1 MADYVHPELQNLA
14 DKLDEEELV
23 EIAARC
29 LEEYKADEDS
39 RKSWLEQHAQWTKIY
54 FQKDKP
60 INPPWEGSSEE
71 SIPMLVEACNQFH
84 ARAYQAM
91 FPSRRIIR
99 AIPIGK
105 SDNKAKERATR
116 ISTHMSWQLLSKDRT
131 YKRNKDR
138 LLSSIPLHGSFF
150 TKTFYDPIIKR
161 NVVRNVRAID
171 LVVPYG
177 TGPRSLEELP
187 RKSEIIWM
195 SMVHARTLTQQ
206 KYFSAEPLPYE
217 INNNENKV
225 DSAHDDIHGFQK
237 AAYQIGDYCRLIEQ
251 HRFLDLD
258 EDGVEEPYIV
268 TLDSVGEKVIRISI
282 RYDTDELGQPSN
294 YKEPTEYYTHYC
306 FMDNP
311 DGFYG
316 LGMGHM
322 LGPINTSA
330 NKLLR
335 QTIDAGTLSNA
346 LAFTGIISKQ
356 AGLKKGD
363 IKLKLGTFMTSE
375 QSGDNLNS
383 LVWQPKVNQ
392 PNTAIQQMLEVM
404 LSRGDRLGQTTE
416 ALTGQTENVMQ
427 PTAIS
432 QLVEQ
437 GLQVWSSVYER
448 IFTSWNDELGK
459 IYNLNY
465 KYMDPTEYFSVL
477 DVSGEMQQL
486 ESGRDD
492 YAPDFQVEA
501 IADPKMITD
510 KQKIT
515 KAQAEFQVMAQCPLV
530 MQSPYHLHNVYE
542 RYLRAIEVEDI
553 QDILPPAIPTTPRID
568 DPMQENMGALMPQPF
583 VPTVY
588 PEQDHL
594 MHLQAHAQLLNDPHY
609 GKMLSQAGMMLMMQ
623 HIQTHHALLY
633 RQVETPIGSADQ
645 MGTTGMGEAPGGGM
659 VLPGANGEVPTGQGM
674 DIGAMGQ
681 DTSPQGTEGSA

>member
-1 MADYVHPELQNLA
+1 MADYLHPELQNLA
-14 DKLDEEELV
+14 EKLDEEELT

-39 RKSWLEQHAQWTKIY
+39 RKPWLDQHAQWTKIY

-91 FPSRRIIR
+91 FPSRKIIK

-116 ISTHMSWQLLSKDRT
+116 ISTHMSWQLLSKDRR
-131 YKRNKDR
+131 YKRDKGR

-150 TKTFYDPIIKR
+150 TKTYYDPVAKK
-161 NVVRNVRAID
+161 NVVRNVRATD

-195 SMVHARTLTQQ
+195 AMVHAKALT
-206 KYFSAEPLPYE
+206 KNGYFSLEPIPYE
-217 INNNENKV
+217 IDDNTNKV
-225 DSAHDDIHGFQK
+225 DKAHDDVHGFQK
-237 AAYQIGDYCRLIEQ
+237 TAYQKGDYCCLIEQ

-258 EDGVEEPYIV
+258 EDGLEEPYIV
-268 TLDSVGEKVIRISI
+268 TLDKIGEKVLRISI
-282 RYDTDELGQPSN
+282 RYDTDELGTPTN
-294 YKEPTEYYTHYC
+294 DKEPSEYYTHYC

-356 AGLKKGD
+356 AGLKKGET
-363 IKLKLGTFMTSE
+363 KLKLGTFLTTE
-375 QSGDNLNS
+375 QSGENLAN

-392 PNTAIQQMLEVM
+392 PNAAIQQMLEVM

-448 IFTSWNDELGK
+448 IFTSWNDELMK

-465 KYMDPTEYFSVL
+465 KYMDPEEYFSVL

-486 ESGRDD
+486 SAGRED
-492 YAPDFQVEA
+492 YSPDFQIEA

-510 KQKIT
+510 KQRIT
-515 KAQAEFQVMAQCPLV
+515 KAQAMFTVMSQCPLT
-530 MQSPYHLHNVYE
+530 MQSIYHLHNVYE
-542 RYLRAIEVEDI
+542 RYLKDIEVEDI

-588 PEQDHL
+588 PEQDHM
-594 MHLQAHAQLLNDPHY
+594 MHIQSHLGLINDPNY
-609 GKMLSQAGMMLMMQ
+609 GKVLSQSGLMLMMQ

-633 RQVETPIGSADQ
+633 RQVETPIGQTDQ
-645 MGTTGMGEAPGGGM
+645 TGLEGMGQPAGGGM
-659 VLPGANGEVPTGQGM
+659 AIPGANGPVPAGQGM
-674 DIGAMGQ
+674 GGGDMGAGP
-681 DTSPQGTEGSA
+681 SPEGTEGSY